1 MPAHDSMSPSP
12 WVLRFA
18 PLIAAGGRVLDLACG
33 SGRHAR
39 LLAERG
45 HRVLALDR
53 DAAAL
58 ERLAQSL
65 DAAAAGRFEMLQADV
80 EADPWPWPVGE
91 APFNGI
97 VVTNY
102 LHRPLFPAPCAS
114 LRPGGVLIYETFA
127 IGNEQHGR
135 PSNPDFLLAR
145 DELLERVAP
154 DLSVLAF
161 EQGLVQH
168 PAPAVVQRICA
179 ARTMNWS
186 VLALPGGN

>member
-1 MPAHDSMSPSP
+1 MPAHDSMSPSS
-12 WVLRFA
+12 WVQRFA

-45 HRVLALDR
+45 HRVVALDR

-58 ERLAQSL
+58 ERLTQAL
-65 DAAAAGRFEMLQADV
+65 DAAAADRVETLQADV
-80 EADPWPWPVGE
+80 EAGPWPWPADE
-91 APFNGI
+91 AQFDGI

-102 LHRPLFPAPCAS
+102 LHRPLLPLLCAS

-127 IGNEQHGR
+127 IGNERHGR
-135 PSNPDFLLAR
+135 PSNPAFLLAK
-145 DELLERVAP
+145 DELLERIAP
-154 DLSVLAF
+154 ALSVVAF
-161 EQGLVQH
+161 EQGFVER

-179 ARTMNWS
+179 ARTRDWS
-186 VLALPGGN
+186 ALLLPAGT